1 MPFMTLSDC
10 RHNEPEQMVITEL
23 SKKGTWFSVQIKLSL
38 VRI

>member
-10 RHNEPEQMVITEL
+10 RHNEQEQMVITEL
-23 SKKGTWFSVQIKLSL
+23 SKKGTWVSVQIKLSL